1 MTRARWLNDG
11 DRIPN
16 RLLFVFFLFFSFFF
30 SAYADAAEFHGEKK
44 ARHASELRRG
54 RPAVRARDTTAPV
67 SFPGLIFPL
76 EIFLRTRSRRRS
88 YHNSDVARRLF
99 HLFRRGASRDAVS
112 RAQRFLAYSGEI
124 RERVGVKIAL
134 ASGDNALRAFP
145 FDIGAL

>member
-1 MTRARWLNDG
+1 MTEIEYLIG
-11 DRIPN
+11 SCS
-16 RLLFVFFLFFSFFF
+16 FFFLFFSFFPQHMQMRQN
-30 SAYADAAEFHGEKK
+30 STVRKKRVTRPNYGAA
-44 ARHASELRRG
+44 AR
-54 RPAVRARDTTAPV
+54 PRARDTTAPV

>member
-1 MTRARWLNDG
+1 MQMRQNSTVRKKRVTRPNYGAAARPRARETP
-11 DRIPN
+11 RRPFPS
-16 RLLFVFFLFFSFFF
+16 RVSSFLWKSS
-30 SAYADAAEFHGEKK
+30 SAPGHVAFPESLKG
-44 ARHASELRRG
+44 LRQ
-54 RPAVRARDTTAPV
+54 
-67 SFPGLIFPL
+67 
-76 EIFLRTRSRRRS
+76 RRS

-112 RAQRFLAYSGEI
+112 LAQRFLAYSGEI